1 MPETES
7 DDSEKDKP
15 VPGDFIGNIKA
26 QKAIEASRQ
35 RAIAAPSRQRR
46 ATKPVGAGGY
56 TAQALANETG
66 QVAGSSKGTRNDVL
80 NTAAFNLGQL
90 VQPGGLEFGAVVTA
104 LTQAAMACGLT
115 RKELA
120 QWDLPERGI
129 KAGMLRLRDISQI
142 SSATTYVS
150 TPGSYGKRAP
160 ISAEPP
166 IKPPRNTSS
175 TTGDDDEPPDRVI
188 TFKRASAVKK
198 RVPQWVWRH
207 DGEGRIQLGTLS
219 MFAGKPAAG
228 KSTASRWFAS
238 QVTRGTLPG
247 CWEGT
252 PMNVAM
258 VSVEEQEDT
267 TVVPSLEVSG
277 ADLDRIFLPRITDAG
292 RESVFGSVRDED
304 EFTQLLIDNE
314 IRAVFID
321 PVMSTF
327 GGKADVY
334 RNNEV
339 REYLNPFVR
348 MAQAI
353 NGFVACVHHLR
364 KGTVTD
370 VLGAMNGSSAF
381 GEVPRAVFGFAPF
394 ESGAH
399 VMEQV
404 KNSAGPTDLKL
415 EYHLPIQYTNDDD
428 GVPFELP
435 MFEIKG
441 RTTVSISDIDESRD
455 ELTGIAF
462 TAQWLTDYLMENQPS
477 PVWAIQKDAKAAG
490 VVNNDKMLSRASKR
504 VGVVSRSQPVKDK
517 PNQHVWMLPEYA
529 EGYKS
534 NWQVSVRDSDDD

>member
-1 MPETES
+1 MTDPDPKRPKS
-7 DDSEKDKP
+7 N
-15 VPGDFIGNIKA
+15 DFIANIRA
-26 QKAIEASRQ
+26 DDAAEASRQ
-35 RAIAAPSRQRR
+35 RAIAPPQRQRR
-46 ATKPVGAGGY
+46 AKKPAASGGY
-56 TAQALANETG
+56 TGQALANETE
-66 QVAGSSKGTRNDVL
+66 QLARATKGTRNGVL

-90 VQPGGLEFGAVVTA
+90 IQPGGLDFNTVASE
-104 LTQAAMACGLT
+104 LTKAAMTCGLT
-115 RKELA
+115 RKELK
-120 QWDLPERGI
+120 QWDLPDRGI
-129 KAGMLRLRDISQI
+129 KAGMLRLRDIAEITSN
-142 SSATTYVS
+142 TTYVS
-150 TPGSYGKRAP
+150 NPDGYTKRTP
-160 ISAEPP
+160 ISAETPAAKA
-166 IKPPRNTSS
+166 ITSS
-175 TTGDDDEPPDRVI
+175 GVADDGEPPERVI
-188 TFKRASAVKK
+188 TFKKASTVRK

-207 DGEGRIQLGTLS
+207 DDEGRIQLGTVS

-228 KSTASRWFAS
+228 KSTASRWFAA

-247 CWEGT
+247 IWEGY

-292 RESVFGSVRDED
+292 RESMFGSIRDEE
-304 EFTQLLIDNE
+304 EFTQLLGDND

-353 NGFVACVHHLR
+353 NGFVVCVHHLR
-364 KGTVTD
+364 KGTVSD

-404 KNSAGPTDLKL
+404 KNSAGPVDLKL
-415 EYHLPIQYTNDDD
+415 EYHLPIQYTTDDE

-435 MFEIKG
+435 KFEIKG
-441 RTTVSISDIDESRD
+441 NTTVSISDIDEARD

-462 TAQWLTDYLMENQPS
+462 TAQWLSDYLMENQPA
-477 PVWAIQKDAKAAG
+477 PVWAIQKDAKSAG

-504 VGVVSRSQPVKDK
+504 VGVISRSQPVKDK

-529 EGYKS
+529 ESYR
-534 NWQVSVRDSDDD
+534 NEWQVRLRDDDD

>member
-1 MPETES
+1 MSES
-7 DDSEKDKP
+7 NDS
-15 VPGDFIGNIKA
+15 DFIDNLRRDEAVEKA
-26 QKAIEASRQ
+26 RQ
-35 RAIAAPSRQRR
+35 RAIKAPIPTGQRQRT
-46 ATKPVGAGGY
+46 ATKSGSGSGY
-56 TAQALANETG
+56 AQQGLSNESEALRTAT
-66 QVAGSSKGTRNDVL
+66 KGTRNDVL
-80 NTAAFNLGQL
+80 NRSAFNLGQL
-90 VQPGGLEFGAVVTA
+90 VQPGGLAYDDVVKELTA
-104 LTQAAMACGLT
+104 AALSCGLT
-115 RKELA
+115 RKELK
-120 QWDLPERGI
+120 QWDLPARGI
-129 KAGMLRLRDISQI
+129 KAGMLRLRDLSEIT
-142 SSATTYVS
+142 SATRYVS
-150 TPGSYGKRAP
+150 NPNGFTERKP
-160 ISAEPP
+160 ISAETG
-166 IKPPRNTSS
+166 KVD
-175 TTGDDDEPPDRVI
+175 GDDETPDRVI
-188 TFKRASAVKK
+188 SFKRASSVKK
-198 RVPQWVWRH
+198 RVPQWVWRTD
-207 DGEGRIQLGTLS
+207 DGKGRIQLGTVS

-238 QVTRGTLPG
+238 HVTRGTLPG
-247 CWEGT
+247 IWEGV

-277 ADLDRIFLPRITDAG
+277 ADLDRIFLPRVLDAG
-292 RESVFGSVRDED
+292 REGVFGSVRDE
-304 EFTQLLIDNE
+304 EQFTKLLVDNE

-353 NGFVACVHHLR
+353 NGFVVCVHHLR
-364 KGTVTD
+364 KGTVSD

-394 ESGAH
+394 EKGAH

-415 EYHLPIQYTNDDD
+415 EYHLPVQYTTDED

-441 RTTVSISDIDESRD
+441 STTVSITDIDEARD

-462 TAQWLTDYLMENQPS
+462 TSQWLIDYLMENQPS

-490 VVNNDKMLSRASKR
+490 VVNNDKMLARASKR
-504 VGVVSRSQPVKDK
+504 VGVVSRSAPVKDK

-529 EGYKS
+529 STYVPS
-534 NWQVSVRDSDDD
+534 WQVTSTLNPVDDGGF

>member
-1 MPETES
+1 MSES
-7 DDSEKDKP
+7 PDSE
-15 VPGDFIGNIKA
+15 DFIANVRKDE
-26 QKAIEASRQ
+26 AIERSRR
-35 RAIAAPSRQRR
+35 RAIDPPSRPSAQRR
-46 ATKPVGAGGY
+46 ATNNAGVGGY
-56 TAQALANETG
+56 TGQGLSNECEA
-66 QVAGSSKGTRNDVL
+66 VARASKGTRNDVL

-90 VQPGGLEFGAVVTA
+90 VQPGGLDFNTVVKELTA
-104 LTQAAMACGLT
+104 AALSCGLT
-115 RKELA
+115 RKELK

-129 KAGMLRLRDISQI
+129 KAGMLRPRDLGEIASG
-142 SSATTYVS
+142 ATYVS
-150 TPGSYGKRAP
+150 TPNSYTKRAP
-160 ISAEPP
+160 ISAE
-166 IKPPRNTSS
+166 
-175 TTGDDDEPPDRVI
+175 TGRSADKDDDPSRII
-188 TFKRASAVKK
+188 TFKRASSVKK
-198 RVPQWVWRH
+198 RVPQWVWRQG
-207 DGEGRIQLGTLS
+207 DQGRIQLGTVS

-238 QVTRGTLPG
+238 QITRGTLPG
-247 CWEGT
+247 IWEGV

-277 ADLDRIFLPRITDAG
+277 ADLDRVFLPRITEAG
-292 RESVFGSVRDED
+292 REGVFGSIRDEE
-304 EFTQLLIDNE
+304 EFTNLLIENQ

-353 NGFVACVHHLR
+353 NGFVVCVHHLR
-364 KGTVTD
+364 KGTVSD

-415 EYHLPIQYTNDDD
+415 EYHLPIQYTQDED
-428 GVPFELP
+428 GVPFALP

-441 RTTVSISDIDESRD
+441 STTVSISDIDEARD

-462 TAQWLTDYLMENQPS
+462 TAQWLTDYLMENQPC

-490 VVNNDKMLSRASKR
+490 VVNNDKMLARASKR
-504 VGVVSRSQPVKDK
+504 VGVVSRSAPVKDK
-517 PNQHVWMLPEYA
+517 PNQHVWMLPEFA
-529 EGYKS
+529 EGFKAD
-534 NWQVSVRDSDDD
+534 WQVKLRGADDD

>member
-1 MPETES
+1 MSEPKDS
-7 DDSEKDKP
+7 DPK
-15 VPGDFIGNIKA
+15 GADFIANIKA
-26 QKAIEASRQ
+26 KDAIEASRQ
-35 RAIAAPSRQRR
+35 RAIAPPSRPRR
-46 ATKPVGAGGY
+46 ATKRAGTGGY
-56 TAQALANETG
+56 CASGLEKETEALRSATT
-66 QVAGSSKGTRNDVL
+66 GTRNDVL

-90 VQPGGLEFGAVVTA
+90 VQPGGLTFDTVAKA
-104 LTQAAMACGLT
+104 LTDAALSTGLT
-115 RKELA
+115 RKELK
-120 QWDLPERGI
+120 QWDLPDRGI
-129 KAGMLRLRDISQI
+129 KAGMLRLRDIAEITSD
-142 SSATTYVS
+142 ATYVS
-150 TPGSYGKRAP
+150 TRIPVSVSVSPTSTGKGSPPAD
-160 ISAEPP
+160 AEPP
-166 IKPPRNTSS
+166 S
-175 TTGDDDEPPDRVI
+175 RVI
-188 TFKRASAVKK
+188 TFKKASTVRK

-207 DGEGRIQLGTLS
+207 EDEGRIQLGTVS

-238 QVTRGTLPG
+238 MVTRGTLPG
-247 CWEGT
+247 IWEGV

-277 ADLDRIFLPRITDAG
+277 ADLDRIYLPRIQEAG
-292 RESVFGSVRDED
+292 RESVFGSIRDED
-304 EFTQLLIDNE
+304 EFTGLLVDND

-353 NGFVACVHHLR
+353 NGFVVCVHHLR
-364 KGTVTD
+364 KGTVSD

-394 ESGAH
+394 EGGAH

-404 KNSAGPTDLKL
+404 KNSAGPVDLKL
-415 EYHLPIQYTNDDD
+415 EYHLPIQYTTDDE

-435 MFEIKG
+435 KFEIKG
-441 RTTVSISDIDESRD
+441 NTTVSISDIDEARD

-504 VGVVSRSQPVKDK
+504 VGVVSRSQPVADK
-517 PNQHVWMLPEYA
+517 PNQHVWMLPEFA

-534 NWQVSVRDSDDD
+534 EWQVRPRGENF

>member
-1 MPETES
+1 MSEPTDS
-7 DDSEKDKP
+7 DPKSGKSN
-15 VPGDFIGNIKA
+15 DFIANIKA
-26 QKAIEASRQ
+26 QDAAEASRQ
-35 RAIAAPSRQRR
+35 RAIAPPQRPRSR
-46 ATKPVGAGGY
+46 TKPGTPGGY
-56 TAQALANETG
+56 CAGALAKETEA
-66 QVAGSSKGTRNDVL
+66 VASARKTTRNDTL

-90 VQPGGLEFGAVVTA
+90 VQPGGLEFSDVVSELTRAA
-104 LTQAAMACGLT
+104 LTCGLT
-115 RKELA
+115 RKELK

-129 KAGMLRLRDISQI
+129 KAGMLRLRDIAEITSN
-142 SSATTYVS
+142 ATYVS
-150 TPGSYGKRAP
+150 TPNSYKTRAP
-160 ISAEPP
+160 ISAE
-166 IKPPRNTSS
+166 
-175 TTGDDDEPPDRVI
+175 TGKVVGAPDDAIPDRVI
-188 TFKRASAVKK
+188 SFKRASTVKK

-207 DGEGRIQLGTLS
+207 DGEGRIQLGTVS

-247 CWEGT
+247 IWEGT

-277 ADLDRIFLPRITDAG
+277 ADLDRIFLPRITEAG
-292 RESVFGSVRDED
+292 RESMFGSIRDEED
-304 EFTQLLIDNE
+304 FTNLLIDND

-353 NGFVACVHHLR
+353 NGFVVCVHHLR
-364 KGTVTD
+364 KGTVSD

-394 ESGAH
+394 EAGAS

-415 EYHLPIQYTNDDD
+415 EYHLPIQYTTDDE

-435 MFEIKG
+435 KFEIKG
-441 RTTVSISDIDESRD
+441 NTTISISDIDEARD
-455 ELTGIAF
+455 ELTGVSF
-462 TAQWLTDYLMENQPS
+462 TAQWLTDYLMQNQPA
-477 PVWAIQKDAKAAG
+477 PVWAIQKDAKSAG

-504 VGVVSRSQPVKDK
+504 VGVVSKSQPVMGK

-529 EGYKS
+529 ESYRAD
-534 NWQVSVRDSDDD
+534 WQVRLRSEVDSDDY